1 MSSQNRK
8 TRILVIDDEEIYI
21 HAIVGQLAQTYKV
34 IIALNGPEG
43 LRIAQSKPPPDL
55 ILLDVMMPD
64 MGGFEVCRQLKKDP
78 HTKDI
83 PVIFLT
89 AMTRAEDEQKGLELG
104 AVDYITKPISP
115 PIMVTR
121 IKTHLQLKKANDLLK
136 FQNEILEQTVQE
148 RTQQLS
154 LMNQSLSRFVPDEFL
169 DFLQKKSIT
178 EVNLGDHVSTEMTV
192 LFSDIRAFTTLSESM
207 TPQQNFNFVNTYFSK
222 ISPVI
227 REHGGMI
234 VKYLGD
240 GMMAIFPKNPND
252 AVQAGI
258 ITLKRVAD
266 YNHDHQQHETPPI
279 QVGIGIHFGHMMFGM
294 VGEAHRIQG
303 DAFSG
308 NVNLTA
314 RIEQV
319 TKYYGVSLA
328 ISEDIYN
335 KIDSSMYHIRFLG
348 YVTLKGRNRP
358 FSIYEVY
365 DADPGDLL
373 KRKLDT
379 KVIFEKGQQHYFA
392 KEFAAA
398 VKCFNDVLTLL
409 PDDMTTRHYFQ
420 RSSTYLLEGV
430 PDDWQGIRT
439 MDKI

>member
-1 MSSQNRK
+1 MSLQDRNIK
-8 TRILVIDDEEIYI
+8 ILVVDDEEIYI
-21 HAIVGQLAQTYKV
+21 HALVGLLAKTYK
-34 IIALNGPEG
+34 IIVALNGRDG
-43 LRIAQSKPPPDL
+43 LKIAQSDPPPDL
-55 ILLDVMMPD
+55 ILLDIMMPD

-89 AMTRAEDEQKGLELG
+89 AMTQAEDEQKGLELG

-121 IKTHLQLKKANDLLK
+121 IKTHLQLKKANNLLK
-136 FQNEILEQTVQE
+136 HQNEILEQTVQE

-169 DFLQKKSIT
+169 DFLQKESII
-178 EVNLGDHVSTEMTV
+178 EVNLGDHVSAEMTV
-192 LFSDIRAFTTLSESM
+192 LFSDIRAFTMLSESM

-222 ISPVI
+222 VSPVI

-240 GMMAIFPKNPND
+240 GMMAVFPRNAND
-252 AVQAGI
+252 AIQAGI
-258 ITLKRVAD
+258 LTLKHVAD
-266 YNHDHQQHETPPI
+266 FNHDYQKHVKLPI

-303 DAFSG
+303 DAFSDS
-308 NVNLTA
+308 VNLTA

-319 TKYYGVSLA
+319 TKYYGVSLV
-328 ISEDIYN
+328 ISEDIYH

-348 YVTLKGRNRP
+348 YVALKGKNRP
-358 FSIYEVY
+358 FSIYEVF
-365 DADPGDLL
+365 DADPEDLL

-379 KVIFEKGQQHYFA
+379 KVLFEKGQQHYFA
-392 KEFAAA
+392 REFAAA
-398 VKCFNDVLTLL
+398 VKCFTDVLTLL
-409 PDDMTTRHYFQ
+409 PDDVTTRHYLQ
-420 RSSTYLLEGV
+420 QSSTCLLEGV
-430 PDDWQGIRT
+430 PDDWQGIWK
-439 MDKI
+439 MDKK

>member
-1 MSSQNRK
+1 
-8 TRILVIDDEEIYI
+8 
-21 HAIVGQLAQTYKV
+21 
-34 IIALNGPEG
+34 
-43 LRIAQSKPPPDL
+43 
-55 ILLDVMMPD
+55 
-64 MGGFEVCRQLKKDP
+64 
-78 HTKDI
+78 
-83 PVIFLT
+83 
-89 AMTRAEDEQKGLELG
+89 MTQAEDEQKGLKLG

-115 PIMVTR
+115 PIMVAR

-136 FQNEILEQTVQE
+136 HQNEILEQTVQE

-154 LMNQSLSRFVPDEFL
+154 LMNQSLSRFVPEGFL
-169 DFLQKKSIT
+169 DLLRKESIV
-178 EVNLGDHVSTEMTV
+178 EVNLGDHVSTEMAV
-192 LFSDIRAFTTLSESM
+192 LFSDIRAFTTLSENM
-207 TPQQNFNFVNTYFSK
+207 TPQQNFNFVNTYFSTQQNFNFVNTYFSK
-222 ISPVI
+222 VSPVI

-240 GMMAIFPKNPND
+240 GMMAVFPRNAND

-266 YNHDHQQHETPPI
+266 YNHDHQQQVTPPI

-303 DAFSG
+303 DAFSD

-319 TKYYGVSLA
+319 TKYYGVSLV
-328 ISEDIYN
+328 ISEDIYH
-335 KIDSSMYHIRFLG
+335 KIDTSMYHIRFLG
-348 YVTLKGRNRP
+348 YVTLKGKNRP

-365 DADPGDLL
+365 DADPEDLL

-392 KEFAAA
+392 KEFSAA
-398 VKCFNDVLTLL
+398 VKYFNDVLTLL
-409 PDDMTTRHYFQ
+409 PDDVTTRHYLQ
-420 RSSTYLLEGV
+420 RSSKYLLEGV

-439 MDKI
+439 MDKK

>member
-1 MSSQNRK
+1 MKKKQ
-8 TRILVIDDEEIYI
+8 TILIVDDIPENI
-21 HAIVGQLAQTYKV
+21 LL
-34 IIALNGPEG
+34 LNGLLNKSYKIKVAMNGKEA
-43 LRIAQSKPPPDL
+43 LTIACSENPPDL
-55 ILLDVMMPD
+55 ILLDIMMPEMD
-64 MGGFEVCRQLKKDP
+64 GYEICRRLKADDK
-78 HTKDI
+78 TNDI

-89 AMTRAEDEQKGLELG
+89 AMTQAEDEQKGLELG

-136 FQNEILEQTVQE
+136 HQNEILEQKVQE

-169 DFLQKKSIT
+169 DFLQKESII
-178 EVNLGDHVSTEMTV
+178 EVNLGDHVSTEMTA

-222 ISPVI
+222 VSPII
-227 REHGGMI
+227 REYGGMI

-240 GMMAIFPKNPND
+240 GMMAVFPRNAND

-266 YNHDHQQHETPPI
+266 YNHDHQQDVTPPI

-303 DAFSG
+303 DAFSD
-308 NVNLTA
+308 NINLTA

-319 TKYYGVSLA
+319 TKYYGVSLV
-328 ISEDIYN
+328 ISEDIYH

-348 YVTLKGRNRP
+348 YVTLKGKNRP

-365 DADPGDLL
+365 DADPEDLL

-392 KEFAAA
+392 REFAAA
-398 VKCFNDVLTLL
+398 VKCFTDVLTVL
-409 PDDMTTRHYFQ
+409 PDDVTTRHYLQ
-420 RSSTYLLEGV
+420 RSSTCLLEGV

-439 MDKI
+439 MDKK

>member
-1 MSSQNRK
+1 MSSQDRK
-8 TRILVIDDEEIYI
+8 IRILAIDDEEIYI
-21 HAIVGQLAQTYKV
+21 HAIVGQLAQTYKI
-34 IIALNGPEG
+34 IIALNGREG
-43 LRIAQSKPPPDL
+43 LKIAQSDPPPDL

-89 AMTRAEDEQKGLELG
+89 AMTQAEDEQKGLELG

-136 FQNEILEQTVQE
+136 HQNEILEQKVQE
-148 RTQQLS
+148 RTKQLS

-169 DFLQKKSIT
+169 DFLQKESII

-222 ISPVI
+222 VSPVI

-240 GMMAIFPKNPND
+240 GMMAVFPRNAND

-266 YNHDHQQHETPPI
+266 YNHDHQQDVTPPI

-303 DAFSG
+303 DAFSD

-319 TKYYGVSLA
+319 SKYYGVSLV
-328 ISEDIYN
+328 ISEDIYH

-348 YVTLKGRNRP
+348 YVKLKGKNRP

-365 DADPGDLL
+365 DADPEDLL
-373 KRKLDT
+373 KRKSDT
-379 KVIFEKGQQHYFA
+379 NVLFEKGQQHYFA
-392 KEFAAA
+392 REFAAA
-398 VKCFNDVLTLL
+398 VKCFTDVLTVL
-409 PDDMTTRHYFQ
+409 PDDVTTRHYLQ
-420 RSSTYLLEGV
+420 RSSTCLLEGI
-430 PDDWQGIRT
+430 PDDWQGIWN
-439 MDKI
+439 MDKK

>member
-1 MSSQNRK
+1 MSSHDRK
-8 TRILVIDDEEIYI
+8 IRILAIDDEEIYI
-21 HAIVGQLAQTYKV
+21 HAIVGQLAQTYK
-34 IIALNGPEG
+34 IIVALNGREG
-43 LRIAQSKPPPDL
+43 LKIAQSDPPPDL

-89 AMTRAEDEQKGLELG
+89 AMTQAEDEQKGLELG

-121 IKTHLQLKKANDLLK
+121 IKTHLQLKKVNDLLK
-136 FQNEILEQTVQE
+136 LQNEILEQKVQE
-148 RTQQLS
+148 RTKQLS

-169 DFLQKKSIT
+169 DFLQKESII

-207 TPQQNFNFVNTYFSK
+207 TPQQNFNFVNMFFSK
-222 ISPVI
+222 VSPVI
-227 REHGGMI
+227 REQGGMI

-240 GMMAIFPKNPND
+240 GLMAVFPRSAND

-258 ITLKRVAD
+258 ITLKRVAE
-266 YNHDHQQHETPPI
+266 YNHDHQQDVTPPI
-279 QVGIGIHFGHMMFGM
+279 QAGIGIHFGHMMFGM

-303 DAFSG
+303 DAFSD

-319 TKYYGVSLA
+319 TKYYGVSLI
-328 ISEDIYN
+328 ISEDIYR

-348 YVTLKGRNRP
+348 YVTLKGKNRP

-365 DADPGDLL
+365 DADPEDLL

-379 KVIFEKGQQHYFA
+379 KVLFEKGQQHYFA
-392 KEFAAA
+392 REFAAA
-398 VKCFNDVLTLL
+398 VKCFTDVLTVL
-409 PDDMTTRHYFQ
+409 PDDVTTRHYLQ
-420 RSSTYLLEGV
+420 RSSTCLLEGV
-430 PDDWQGIRT
+430 PDDWQGIWT
-439 MDKI
+439 MDKK